1 MLKLS
6 QKVESLPSSPSMAIS
21 SQAKKMKSEG
31 IDVIDLSIGEPD
43 FNTPEHIID
52 AAMAAAKAGATKYTV
67 PAGTESLR
75 KAIAQKFKQDN
86 ELDYSVAEITTGV
99 GAKQLIF
106 NAFMATLESGDEVV
120 VPTPCWVSYGDIV
133 ALHGG
138 VPVYV
143 PCSEAVGFKLTPEAL
158 RQSITAKTRW
168 LIINSP
174 GNPTGAVYSRAELEA
189 LGEVLKDFPDVLVMS
204 DEIYEHIIL
213 TGVLFVS
220 FAQACPYLMD
230 RMLIINGVSKS
241 YAMTG
246 WRIGYAAGPEKLIGG
261 MNKLESQSCT
271 SATSVAQAAA
281 QAALLGDQD
290 CVRQARQTF
299 VDRLETIRR
308 ELAIVPE
315 LTLSSV
321 PDGAFYLF
329 LGCQSLIGRRTA
341 EGKVLDSDAA
351 VSGFLLNAA
360 KVATVPGAAFG
371 MSPYVRLSFATDPA
385 LVVKALKNIR
395 SAIDGLAQG

>member
-67 PAGTESLR
+67 PAGNESLR

-86 ELDYSVAEITTGV
+86 ELDYAVAEITTGV

-158 RQSITAKTRW
+158 RQSITARTRW

-189 LGEVLKDFPDVLVMS
+189 LGEVLKDFPEVLVMS

-213 TGVLFVS
+213 TGVPFVS
-220 FAQACPYLMD
+220 FAQACPYLKD

-299 VDRLETIRR
+299 VDRLQTIRSA
-308 ELAIVPE
+308 LAIVPE

-341 EGKVLDSDAA
+341 EDQVLDCDAA
-351 VSGFLLNAA
+351 VSGFLLHAA
-360 KVATVPGAAFG
+360 QVATVPGAAFG
-371 MSPYVRLSFATDPA
+371 MSPYIRLSFATDPA